1 MLRAAALSLMLFVS
15 FAVTLP
21 LADSLAK
28 EFNNRSN
35 IVGGKRY
42 RRHSRAW
49 WRRYRARLAR
59 RRAALA
65 RQRALTAMREQSPV
79 ALEGLD
85 SSTDSKLDRATAS
98 NAVAGVGG
106 IYNDPQGQWSLKLPR
121 GWSNRP
127 TAQNGEM
134 QFRVYERGGKPVG
147 QAAFSFVTSS
157 RPQVEAEA
165 SARQRKLLFAG
176 IPLADLRSAVIDKM
190 VQAGGFVTND
200 LEREIGGRRV
210 YIVLAQTP
218 ASSDGRTPEQHWTF
232 YFTEVDGRIYSLGVR
247 ASRDTVE
254 RVDAEAQ
261 QVLTTLRTG
270 NR

>member
-28 EFNNRSN
+28 EFNNRSSYSA
-35 IVGGKRY
+35 GKRRY
-42 RRHSRAW
+42 RKHSRAW
-49 WRRYRARLAR
+49 WRRYRARMAR
-59 RRAALA
+59 RRAELA
-65 RQRALTAMREQSPV
+65 RQRALAALREQNPV
-79 ALEGLD
+79 AVEGLN
-85 SSTDSKLDRATAS
+85 SETASTAS

-147 QAAFSFVTSS
+147 QAAFSFVTSA

-176 IPLADLRSAVIDKM
+176 IPLADLRSAVINKM
-190 VQAGGFVTND
+190 MQAGGFVSND

-232 YFTEVDGRIYSLGVR
+232 YFTEIDGRIYSLGVR

-254 RVDAEAQ
+254 RIDAEAQ